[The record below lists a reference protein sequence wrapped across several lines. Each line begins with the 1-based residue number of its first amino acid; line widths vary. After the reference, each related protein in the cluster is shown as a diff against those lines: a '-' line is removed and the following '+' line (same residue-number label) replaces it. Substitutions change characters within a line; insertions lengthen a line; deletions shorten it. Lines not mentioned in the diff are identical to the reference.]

1 MKTYLTIFVLIAF
14 ASPALAV
21 HSGKTDYNARCAGC
35 HGANGIA
42 QTEKAKALKMDVG
55 KLALQN
61 SRKSKDEMIAIIENG
76 KGAMPGFKDI
86 LTRKQI
92 VAIINYVT
100 ALRKK

>member
-1 MKTYLTIFVLIAF
+1 MKTYLSIFILIVF

-21 HSGKTDYNARCAGC
+21 PSGKTAYKANCAGC

-42 QTEKAKALKMDVG
+42 QTEKARALKMDVR

-61 SRKSKDEMIAIIENG
+61 SRKSKDEMITIIENG
-76 KGAMPGFKDI
+76 KGAMPAFKDS
-86 LTRKQI
+86 LSREQI
-92 VAIINYVT
+92 VAIINYVM